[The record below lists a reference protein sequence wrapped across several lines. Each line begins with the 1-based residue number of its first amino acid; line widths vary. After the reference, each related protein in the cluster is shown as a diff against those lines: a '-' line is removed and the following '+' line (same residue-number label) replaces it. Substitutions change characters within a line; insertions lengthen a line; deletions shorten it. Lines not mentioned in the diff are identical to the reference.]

1 MDNKDLQ
8 FDRSCH
14 VLYSK
19 TCEKLIKAK
28 IALHYPPEKCEEV
41 WTKVQKQYV
50 EYLKDWRTD
59 LGGKKNFHNGKGG
72 TYDCIAIMTYYA
84 VCKDVTAFREIEEM
98 EEELVLPSFKKL
110 KFVNCAL
117 LSAVLLSVE
126 KKYTVEE
133 IRLYYR
139 KAMCENKLTK
149 MASKKSK
156 AYTVKG
162 REKLKMQAEKSRTND
177 NPYSWK
183 FTVEDGET
191 INQYTATFYTCG
203 ICRLMTQLGL
213 KEYIPA
219 MCTLDYDM
227 AALNNTEFT
236 REYTIAGGAKFCDC
250 HYNHKG

>member
-1 MDNKDLQ
+1 MKYGFIENLMWTGYKGTFRKQLTQ
-8 FDRSCH
+8 TLSEENPKEVMKKAHVKYKEILAGVPEFSKGDRF
-14 VLYSK
+14 
-19 TCEKLIKAK
+19 LIN
-28 IALHYPPEKCEEV
+28 I
-41 WTKVQKQYV
+41 
-50 EYLKDWRTD
+50 
-59 LGGKKNFHNGKGG
+59 
-72 TYDCIAIMTYYA
+72 
-84 VCKDVTAFREIEEM
+84 
-98 EEELVLPSFKKL
+98 
-110 KFVNCAL
+110 VNCAL

-162 REKLKMQAEKSRTND
+162 REKLKMQAEMSRTND